1 MLTRLLN
8 TQIARRLFSD
18 PQHVVER
25 PHAVRPRGV
34 RGALEA
40 LECECELEALEFECE
55 LEALVVRHEALEC
68 ELEALVVRHDALVVR
83 HDGME
88 LRVLREE
95 RERELRVEPVIVV
108 RARQELRR
116 EADRGP
122 AGAQADDEAQH
133 EDEGIHADAP
143 RLDALDDSRGD
154 GAFEGLIAQVGRR
167 GRHDHEMTQA
177 PPSYIRTRR
186 VMSAG
191 HLRRPSTSSRHLTR
205 ASGR

>member
-1 MLTRLLN
+1 M
-8 TQIARRLFSD
+8 FSD

-25 PHAVRPRGV
+25 PHEVRPRGV
-34 RGALEA
+34 RGALELEA
-40 LECECELEALEFECE
+40 LEVLEALEFE
-55 LEALVVRHEALEC
+55 HALEC
-68 ELEALVVRHDALVVR
+68 ELEALVVRLEALLVRLEALVVCLE
-83 HDGME
+83 GTE

-95 RERELRVEPVIVV
+95 LERELGVEPVIVV

-167 GRHDHEMTQA
+167 GRHAHEMTQA
-177 PPSYIRTRR
+177 PPSYIRTLR

-191 HLRRPSTSSRHLTR
+191 HLRRPSTSYRHLTR